1 MLRAAG
7 AIHAHSADQ
16 LARGNADGACDTD
29 THVDTG
35 EHDAGHMLVSVYRGA
50 GLHGS
55 HTKTVAMVVVAT
67 VAAAV
72 AVAAVAVGAVAVAAV
87 VSEAEPRGHW
97 VSHAHARE
105 IATSP

>member
-1 MLRAAG
+1 M
-7 AIHAHSADQ
+7 
-16 LARGNADGACDTD
+16 
-29 THVDTG
+29 DTG

-72 AVAAVAVGAVAVAAV
+72 AVAAVAVAAV